1 MTYKENPAINF
12 STIKYLLDSEEA
24 FFNNLC
30 NPPKQT
36 IAMRMGTALHGAVL
50 ENKSID
56 GFTEKQTTLINNMAN
71 AIKDYWYW
79 TVNISNGDV
88 EKEHYWQIN
97 GVDCKGII
105 DWRYQNELL
114 LDLKSIANINFI
126 NEAIEKYKYK
136 YQLAWYGM
144 ADNFQCNEYG
154 LLFVDKTINH
164 NVQEIIYTRNELR
177 LYADKLYQV
186 IDHYKAIKHKIITEF

>member
-50 ENKSID
+50 ENKSIE

-71 AIKDYWYW
+71 AIKDYWYF
-79 TVNISNGDV
+79 TVNISDGDV

-97 GVDCKGII
+97 GIDCKGII
-105 DWRYQNELL
+105 DWENNELL
-114 LDLKSIANINFI
+114 LDIKTIRDIGFMD
-126 NEAIEKYKYK
+126 EAIDKYKYK
-136 YQLAWYGM
+136 YQLAWYAM
-144 ADNFQCNEYG
+144 KNNFKKDLYG
-154 LLFVDKTINH
+154 LLFIDKTPSH
-164 NVQEIIYTRNELR
+164 NIQEALYRSDELYSYT
-177 LYADKLYQV
+177 DKLYQA
-186 IDHYKAIKHKIITEF
+186 IKDYKTIKHKIITDF